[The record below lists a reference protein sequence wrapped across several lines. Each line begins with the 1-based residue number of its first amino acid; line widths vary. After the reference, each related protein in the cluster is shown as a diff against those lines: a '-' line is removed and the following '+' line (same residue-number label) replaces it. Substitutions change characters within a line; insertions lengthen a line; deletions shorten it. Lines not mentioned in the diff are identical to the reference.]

1 MRDGAY
7 AGAPYSPAVPVAV
20 DVRDLTRHYR
30 RGETTVRA
38 LDSVAF
44 SVDDGEF
51 VVLSGPSG
59 SGKSTLLHLL
69 GGLDRPTRGT
79 IRVGVDDLGALDEE
93 ALSTY
98 RRRRVGFV
106 FQTFQLLPELTAW
119 ENVAL
124 PLVLDGITMRAGRRR
139 AVELLEQVGLDD
151 RSEHRPGDLSGGEQQ
166 RVAIARALV
175 ADPTLVLADEP
186 TGNLDSDAGDVVVE
200 LLRRAAVGGQR
211 TVVMATHDARL
222 AATAHRVLTL
232 ADGRLTDA
240 AA

>member
-1 MRDGAY
+1 V
-7 AGAPYSPAVPVAV
+7 PAAV
-20 DVRDLTRHYR
+20 DVDDLTRHYL
-30 RGETTVRA
+30 RGQTTVRA
-38 LDSVAF
+38 LDSVSF

-51 VVLSGPSG
+51 VAIIGPSG

-79 IRVGVDDLGALDEE
+79 IRVGTDELGLLDEE

-98 RRRRVGFV
+98 RRRRVGLV

-139 AVELLEQVGLDD
+139 AIELLDQVGLGA
-151 RSEHRPGDLSGGEQQ
+151 RSEHRPLDLAGGEQQ

-175 ADPTLVLADEP
+175 AEPALVLADEP
-186 TGNLDSDAGDVVVE
+186 TGNLDTAAGDVVVE
-200 LLRRAAVGGQR
+200 LLRRAAAGGQR
-211 TVVMATHDARL
+211 TVVMATHDPRI
-222 AATAHRVLTL
+222 AAMGDRAFALK
-232 ADGRLTDA
+232 DGRLTA
-240 AA
+240 VSP

>member
-1 MRDGAY
+1 VESRTVRTV
-7 AGAPYSPAVPVAV
+7 PAAV
-20 DVRDLTRHYR
+20 EVFDLTRHYP
-30 RGETTVRA
+30 RGDTTVRA
-38 LDSVAF
+38 LDSVTF

-51 VVLSGPSG
+51 VAFTGPSG

-69 GGLDRPTRGT
+69 GGLDRATRGT
-79 IRVGVDDLGALDEE
+79 IRVGADDLGALDEE

-106 FQTFQLLPELTAW
+106 FQMFQLLPELTAW

-124 PLVLDGITMRAGRRR
+124 PLVLDGITMHAGRAR
-139 AVELLEQVGLDD
+139 AIELLDHVGLDA

-186 TGNLDSDAGDVVVE
+186 TGNLDAAAGDVVVE
-200 LLRRAAVGGQR
+200 LLQRAAVGGQR
-211 TVVMATHDARL
+211 TVVMATHDPHV
-222 AATAHRVLTL
+222 AAKGHRVLAL
-232 ADGRLTDA
+232 VDGRLIDDEG
-240 AA
+240 

>member
-1 MRDGAY
+1 V
-7 AGAPYSPAVPVAV
+7 PAAV
-20 DVRDLTRHYR
+20 DVDDLTRHYL
-30 RGETTVRA
+30 RGQTTVRA
-38 LDSVAF
+38 LDSVSF

-51 VVLSGPSG
+51 VAIIGPSG

-79 IRVGVDDLGALDEE
+79 IRVGTDELGLLDEE

-98 RRRRVGFV
+98 RRRRVGLV

-139 AVELLEQVGLDD
+139 AIELLDQVGLGA
-151 RSEHRPGDLSGGEQQ
+151 RSEHRPLDLAGGEQQ

-175 ADPTLVLADEP
+175 AEPALVLADEP
-186 TGNLDSDAGDVVVE
+186 TGNLDTAAGDVVVE
-200 LLRRAAVGGQR
+200 LLRRAAAGGQR
-211 TVVMATHDARL
+211 TVVMATHDPRI
-222 AATAHRVLTL
+222 AAMGDRAFTL
-232 ADGRLTDA
+232 KDGRLTA
-240 AA
+240 VSP